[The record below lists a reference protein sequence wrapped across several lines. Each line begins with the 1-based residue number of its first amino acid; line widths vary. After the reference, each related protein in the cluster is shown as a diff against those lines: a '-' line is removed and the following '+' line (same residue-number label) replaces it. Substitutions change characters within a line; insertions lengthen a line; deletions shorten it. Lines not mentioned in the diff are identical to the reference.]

1 VTMPLASLALNVGD
15 SLEQRPLAALV
26 TLFGAGLLTSLSP
39 CIYPMIPI
47 TAGII
52 TGSSGPPNGASGTA
66 RRRVV
71 GRTLTYVL
79 GLALFY
85 SLLGLVAGLTGT
97 LFGTVA
103 ANPWVRLMVANLLIV
118 FALALFDVFPV
129 NAPRRLAA
137 WAGSLS
143 GGSYPAVFLL
153 GASSGIVA
161 APCGAPAFAAV
172 LTWVAATRSGVLG
185 FVYLFVFSLGMSAV
199 LAVVGISSG
208 LLAGLPRPG
217 PWMVWIKRAAAVVLL
232 VMAEYYLIQMGKTL

>member
-1 VTMPLASLALNVGD
+1 MPLASLLAPSVSDALG
-15 SLEQRPLAALV
+15 QRPLAALAAM
-26 TLFGAGLLTSLSP
+26 FGGGLLTSLSP

-52 TGSSGPPNGASGTA
+52 TGSAGQQGAAAPVA

-71 GRTLTYVL
+71 GRTLVYVL

-85 SLLGLVAGLTGT
+85 ALLGLVAGLTGT
-97 LFGTVA
+97 LFGTVSS
-103 ANPWVRLMVANLLIV
+103 NPWVRFVVANLLIL
-118 FALALFDVFPV
+118 FALALLDVFPV
-129 NAPRRLAA
+129 NVPRRLAA
-137 WAGSLS
+137 WAGGLG

-172 LTWVAATRSGVLG
+172 LTWVAATRSGLLG
-185 FVYLFVFSLGMSAV
+185 FVYLFVFSLGMTAV

-208 LLAGLPRPG
+208 FLAGLPRPG

-232 VMAEYYLIQMGKTL
+232 LMAEYYLIQMGQTL